1 MDGTNALHTG
11 EESEPRTPSRPLH
24 VPQSL
29 PPNSTCRAP
38 VCTRTSRGEILPANF
53 AIALAAVFFCIVIG
67 CTIIAIAAIRRADS
81 AAVPEVLREFAM
93 LVSVLLR
100 RRQ

>member
-1 MDGTNALHTG
+1 M
-11 EESEPRTPSRPLH
+11 
-24 VPQSL
+24 
-29 PPNSTCRAP
+29 
-38 VCTRTSRGEILPANF
+38 PANF